1 MKFFEENYSHELPTR
16 IKNLRK
22 KHNITQSELSNAGQ
36 VSQVEKEKQQVTTS
50 ILLYLNTQTDL
61 DYKEIIFGDIAKLVE
76 NMFYHCFGS
85 ILFRDLET
93 VNKRM
98 NSLSDDDLISIQ
110 SSCLRLSK
118 TFANFNIQRKK
129 FLISDENEK
138 IIHNG
143 KKVIKKSKKINQFQ
157 QQWTHTPS

>member
-85 ILFRDLET
+85 ILLWLQASFSRREKQENHQLCWWLT
-93 VNKRM
+93 RLLASIYFSKYN
-98 NSLSDDDLISIQ
+98 LIVQ
-110 SSCLRLSK
+110 VR
-118 TFANFNIQRKK
+118 
-129 FLISDENEK
+129 
-138 IIHNG
+138 
-143 KKVIKKSKKINQFQ
+143 
-157 QQWTHTPS
+157 

>member
-61 DYKEIIFGDIAKLVE
+61 DYKEIIFEDIAKLVE

-129 FLISDENEK
+129 FLISDETEK

>member
-1 MKFFEENYSHELPTR
+1 
-16 IKNLRK
+16 
-22 KHNITQSELSNAGQ
+22 
-36 VSQVEKEKQQVTTS
+36 
-50 ILLYLNTQTDL
+50 LNTQTDL

-98 NSLSDDDLISIQ
+98 NSLSDDDLILIQ

-129 FLISDENEK
+129 FLISDETET

>member
-22 KHNITQSELSNAGQ
+22 KHNITQSELGNAGQ

-129 FLISDENEK
+129 FLISDATEK

>member
-118 TFANFNIQRKK
+118 TFQDIRK
-129 FLISDENEK
+129 FQY
-138 IIHNG
+138 
-143 KKVIKKSKKINQFQ
+143 SKKKIFDF
-157 QQWTHTPS
+157 

>member
-22 KHNITQSELSNAGQ
+22 KHNITQSELGNAGQ

-129 FLISDENEK
+129 FLISDETEK

>member
-129 FLISDENEK
+129 FLISDETEK

-157 QQWTHTPS
+157 Q

>member
-1 MKFFEENYSHELPTR
+1 
-16 IKNLRK
+16 
-22 KHNITQSELSNAGQ
+22 
-36 VSQVEKEKQQVTTS
+36 
-50 ILLYLNTQTDL
+50 L
-61 DYKEIIFGDIAKLVE
+61 DYKEIIFRDIAKFVE
-76 NMFYHCFGS
+76 NLFYHCFSS
-85 ILFRDLET
+85 IIFRDLET

-129 FLISDENEK
+129 FLISDATEK

>member
-22 KHNITQSELSNAGQ
+22 KHNITQSELRNAGQ

-129 FLISDENEK
+129 FLISDETEK

>member
-118 TFANFNIQRKK
+118 TFQDIPRHSQISIFKEKNF
-129 FLISDENEK
+129 
-138 IIHNG
+138 
-143 KKVIKKSKKINQFQ
+143 
-157 QQWTHTPS
+157 

>member
-129 FLISDENEK
+129 FLISDETEK